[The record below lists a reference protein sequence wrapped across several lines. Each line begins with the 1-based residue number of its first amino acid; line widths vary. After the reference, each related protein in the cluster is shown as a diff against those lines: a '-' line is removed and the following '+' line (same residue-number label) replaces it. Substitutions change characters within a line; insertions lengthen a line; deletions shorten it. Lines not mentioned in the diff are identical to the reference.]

1 MLMIRIF
8 GWKLLQHRPS
18 YGAVRRNVTVL
29 VLAAIVFPIASSAA
43 TIDWNTASG
52 NWNVAANW
60 YDYAAAAAPATPPGS
75 ADDVEIRNGGAVTL
89 NDSQSALNVF
99 LGFARNVELD
109 PINNPGVLTD
119 LGLDG
124 QLDWSAGTLGTANLR
139 IGKEHNGVVN
149 QNGGDITLPLA
160 GATFR
165 LGDTGQVGTGTYT
178 MTAGSITMQG
188 GSNGN
193 NGIEVVNGTF
203 NMKGGTVSQMVG
215 TVQRVFR
222 IGTKNLSTAT
232 VNISGGTVNAPMGG
246 IRLGDSGT
254 ATGVLNVNQN
264 DGTTNITLGGDLAI
278 GRSTASLGKMT
289 MSAGTITIGT
299 TTTTARLQVGNSGRG
314 EFDMTGGSIDV
325 FNGLRIGQAP
335 ATQGSYFKFFG
346 GTLTTR
352 AFDSRT
358 DNASASI
365 PETGST
371 FTIDGGTYNQIAGS
385 MDIGQKGKI
394 TVELKSGIANVP
406 ALIMGATADS
416 KAVLSISGGAFTLGG
431 NLSRT
436 TVSGNDVFGNPM
448 TAPVVNLTG
457 GQLVMNPAASPLTWQ
472 VDFNNQGT
480 EIVQK
485 LNAVIQTTVGD
496 STHPGNF
503 AMSSGI
509 WDIDI
514 NGHTVTSADRFVV
527 SSTGGTGS
535 LTGGTLNLNFLSGYT
550 PTVGDSFRIVQA
562 TGGGVTLNAGAVA
575 INAPVSPGGSWE
587 LQTVGTDIRLAFIP
601 EPGTCGLFLMGALT
615 CFGGRRRSLA

>member
-8 GWKLLQHRPS
+8 GGKTSQHRP
-18 YGAVRRNVTVL
+18 GAAAVRRAL
-29 VLAAIVFPIASSAA
+29 PAALWAVIAIPIASNAA
-43 TIDWNTASG
+43 TIDWNTAAG
-52 NWNVAANW
+52 NWNLASNW
-60 YDYAAAAAPATPPGS
+60 YDYTAAAAPASPPGA
-75 ADDVEIRNGGAVTL
+75 ADDVEIRNGGTVTL
-89 NDSQSALNVF
+89 NDSQAALNVF
-99 LGFARNVELD
+99 VGFARNVELD
-109 PINNPGVLTD
+109 PVNNPGVLTD
-119 LGLDG
+119 FGLDG
-124 QLDWSAGTLGTANLR
+124 QLDWSAGTLSTANLR

-149 QNGGDITLPLA
+149 QSGGDITLPLA

-188 GSNGN
+188 GTNSN

-203 NMKGGTVSQMVG
+203 NMKGGTISQTVG

-222 IGTKNLSTAT
+222 IGTKNLATAT

-246 IRLGDSGT
+246 IRVGDSGT

-278 GRSTASLGKMT
+278 GRSAAALGKMT

-325 FNGLRIGQAP
+325 FNSLRIGQAP
-335 ATQGSYFKFFG
+335 ATQGSYFKLLG

-416 KAVLSISGGAFTLGG
+416 KAILSISGGAFTLGG
-431 NLSRT
+431 NLTRT

-457 GQLVMNPAASPLTWQ
+457 GQLVLNPATSPMTWQ
-472 VDFNNQGT
+472 VDFKNQGST
-480 EIVQK
+480 IVQK
-485 LNAVIQTTVGD
+485 SNAVIQTTVGD
-496 STHPGNF
+496 ATHPGNF
-503 AMSSGI
+503 AMSSGSWNI
-509 WDIDI
+509 DID
-514 NGHTVTSADRFVV
+514 GHTLTSADRFVV

-562 TGGGVTLNAGAVA
+562 TGGGVTLNAAAVA

-587 LQTVGTDIRLAFIP
+587 LQTVGTDIRLAFVP
-601 EPGTCGLFLMGALT
+601 EPGVCALLLMGALT
-615 CFGGRRRSLA
+615 YGIARRRPLA